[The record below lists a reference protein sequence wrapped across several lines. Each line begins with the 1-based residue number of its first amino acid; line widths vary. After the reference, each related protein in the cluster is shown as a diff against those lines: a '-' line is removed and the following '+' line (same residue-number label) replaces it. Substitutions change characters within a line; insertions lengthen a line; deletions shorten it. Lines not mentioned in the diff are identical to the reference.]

1 MAYEPTA
8 WNSGDNFTAEA
19 ANRIENG
26 IADLSA
32 MVGPGVNAVVHKV
45 VAAASAT
52 SAQKAVADYV
62 CDGVNDEVQINAA
75 IADVSAMY
83 GAMSNSSGNAGVVQL
98 VGTNFTIGA
107 GKTDHT
113 GAIKL
118 RKNVTLR
125 GAGMFKT
132 WIKAASDFVTYTPSL
147 TPDANPVSGSGTAIS
162 NSARGMIELDN
173 PDVQYANVEDLLLW
187 CNAGGGARVM
197 GLRCDW
203 TGGGNNTV
211 LHSDTGCHFAR
222 IHIQQPASHGVYNA
236 GNESP
241 NYANRASQWEDIRV
255 MDAGGVV
262 DANAAGYWTS
272 GADHVWNRCTSGSA
286 AGHGWV
292 ISGANN
298 HFTDCTSWFGG
309 SLASTANGATTTANG
324 CGFWVAGV
332 RHVFLGSTAQDN
344 FGHGFMIKGSNNI
357 FSSVI
362 SDANG
367 WSRINGTAS
376 GSGFFI
382 LAGGNVIQGNAFD
395 KAEGSRNVFM
405 DYGVRFGDANL
416 KGLIVDVVTNNCR
429 LDSVG
434 GYIPTTGNF
443 IRISD
448 QGNNYKGGVA
458 GRSVMWSEARTM
470 QAAPNSAPTDA
481 DIPSAQMSIWQDD
494 TTGQLK
500 GRIRSNGGTLRT
512 ITLDSMLHVLNAGQ
526 TAANV
531 PASTPVGAL
540 IVRRT
545 T

>member
-98 VGTNFTIGA
+98 VGTNFVIGN
-107 GKTDHT
+107 GCTNNS
-113 GAIKL
+113 GSIKL

-132 WIKAASDFVTYTPSL
+132 WIKAHSSFVTYTPSL
-147 TPDANPVSGSGTAIS
+147 TPDTNPVSGSGTAAS
-162 NSARGMIELDN
+162 NSAAGMIELYDN
-173 PDVQYANVEDLLLW
+173 NVQYANVEDLLLFG
-187 CNAGGGARVM
+187 NAGGGARVM
-197 GLRCDW
+197 GLRYDW
-203 TGGGNNTV
+203 SAGGTDTV
-211 LHSDTGCHFAR
+211 LHSDTGCQATHVMV
-222 IHIQQPASHGVYNA
+222 QQPASHGVYNVGSGA
-236 GNESP
+236 
-241 NYANRASQWEDIRV
+241 NYPNRASQWSDIRV

-272 GADHVWNRCTSGSA
+272 GADHVWFRCTSGSA

-309 SLASTANGATTTANG
+309 SLASTANGATGNANG
-324 CGFWVAGV
+324 CGFYVAGG
-332 RHVFLGSTAQDN
+332 RHMFANCSAQDN
-344 FGHGFMIKGSNNI
+344 FGHGFHLKSPGNTLAG
-357 FSSVI
+357 VI
-362 SDANG
+362 SDSNG
-367 WSRINGTAS
+367 YSRVTGTAT
-376 GSGFFI
+376 GSGYYI
-382 LAGGNVIQGNAFD
+382 AAGENVIYGSAFD
-395 KAEGSRNVFM
+395 KAEGARDVFM

-416 KGLIVDVVTNNCR
+416 KGLLIDVTTNNCR

-434 GYIPTTGNF
+434 GWVPTAGNL
-443 IRISD
+443 IRIVD
-448 QGNNYKGGVA
+448 GGRTWDGGVA
-458 GRSVMWSEARTM
+458 GRSIEWAEARRIGSM
-470 QAAPNSAPTDA
+470 PNSAPTDG
-481 DIPSAQMSIWQDD
+481 DIAINQMSIWRDD
-494 TTGQLK
+494 AAGVVKART
-500 GRIRSNGGTLRT
+500 RSNANVLRT
-512 ITLDSMLHVLNAGQ
+512 VVMESMQLVLLAGQ

-531 PASTPVGAL
+531 PAGTPAGT
-540 IVRRT
+540 IIYRRT